1 MGAIARSLV
10 GLLVVAGLASAQTS
24 DVLDLVRH
32 AAEALADNEPN
43 TFLDLFDRKSPQ
55 FPALHT
61 KVEALLAAPVAST
74 IDVVSDEGSSTK
86 RELKLDWVIRV
97 GPGISAKAA
106 GGIDMVSVADKALVL
121 ARAIAWRGE
130 TLPPRTMHLMQR
142 LRER

>member
-1 MGAIARSLV
+1 MGAIARSLL

-74 IDVVSDEGSSTK
+74 IDVVSDEGSATK

-97 GPGISAKAA
+97 G
-106 GGIDMVSVADKALVL
+106 
-121 ARAIAWRGE
+121 RGE
-130 TLPPRTMHLMQR
+130 PRRQLVTCEIEKQGKRWKIVSIAPLE
-142 LRER
+142 LFD